1 MYIFDKQLIKKS
13 QKNKITS
20 ILIYFIII
28 QFSTIFE
35 TTSPYFPHTL
45 YIYIYTH
52 SIQFFQGLEGRGE
65 RRGQTMPRYG
75 YRLLLLP
82 AQLAARWRL
91 FGKVSTRLPLLSSPP
106 TIQWVLLVVNRVIF
120 PSCPRPTP
128 PHALN
133 ASSTAFEISQ
143 LQLNYRPPPPQ

>member
-45 YIYIYTH
+45 YIYIHTH

-65 RRGQTMPRYG
+65 RRGQTMPRNG

-91 FGKVSTRLPLLSSPP
+91 FGKVSTRLPLLPSPP
-106 TIQWVLLVVNRVIF
+106 RFSGSSQSLIESFFRAARG
-120 PSCPRPTP
+120 RPHHTR
-128 PHALN
+128 
-133 ASSTAFEISQ
+133 ST
-143 LQLNYRPPPPQ
+143 RPPPRSRLANYN

>member
-35 TTSPYFPHTL
+35 TTPYFPHTL
-45 YIYIYTH
+45 YIYIHTQYIVFPRLGRKGRETGLDDAEER
-52 SIQFFQGLEGRGE
+52 IQIALVTRVVSSS
-65 RRGQTMPRYG
+65 
-75 YRLLLLP
+75 
-82 AQLAARWRL
+82 LAVVWQS
-91 FGKVSTRLPLLSSPP
+91 FYETPPSSVPP